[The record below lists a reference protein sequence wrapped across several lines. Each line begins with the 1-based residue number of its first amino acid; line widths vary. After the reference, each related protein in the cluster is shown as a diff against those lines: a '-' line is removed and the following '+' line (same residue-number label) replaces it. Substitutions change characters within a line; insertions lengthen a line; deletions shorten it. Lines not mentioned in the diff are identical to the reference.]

1 MGRGREF
8 RETSRKG
15 FDDNDFGQRQ
25 PDYFEPRAER
35 GSFGGQPPMARA
47 SSGGPEVDA
56 VVKWFNSEKGFG
68 FVELGDGSGDAFLHI
83 RAVQAAGHDE
93 FQPGTRLTVRTTQG
107 QKGPQVTDV
116 LTVDTSTAEAPRSSF
131 GGGAGGGFGGA
142 AGGARRP
149 APRAGGF
156 DGGGQGGFGRQGG
169 GFSAAPRPSGPSV
182 ELNGTVKWYNPTKGF
197 GFIMAEDGGK
207 DVFIH
212 RSVLMRANVPDLVEG
227 QQVRMGVVDGQKGR
241 EAASI
246 ELGDGY

>member
-15 FDDNDFGQRQ
+15 FDDDFGQRQ

-35 GSFGGQPPMARA
+35 GSFGGPPPMARA
-47 SSGGPEVDA
+47 SSGGSEVDA

-131 GGGAGGGFGGA
+131 GGGPA
-142 AGGARRP
+142 GARRP

-156 DGGGQGGFGRQGG
+156 DGGGFGRQGG
-169 GFSAAPRPSGPSV
+169 GF
-182 ELNGTVKWYNPTKGF
+182 N
-197 GFIMAEDGGK
+197 
-207 DVFIH
+207 
-212 RSVLMRANVPDLVEG
+212 
-227 QQVRMGVVDGQKGR
+227 
-241 EAASI
+241 
-246 ELGDGY
+246 